1 MILKIPCQEACVAG
15 VKSSEIY
22 LLPPPLLT
30 PENPKLK
37 LEMIY
42 AYIVSL
48 GTQDGQE
55 ARSLS
60 VNKCLTRQP
69 PQAEA

>member
-22 LLPPPLLT
+22 LLQPPLLT

-37 LEMIY
+37 LEKIS

-55 ARSLS
+55 AGSLS
-60 VNKCLTRQP
+60 VNKSPLRQP
-69 PQAEA
+69 HQAGA